1 MTDQEFSQ
9 TVIMFGLIILTFL
22 AIVALLVK

>member
-1 MTDQEFSQ
+1 MSDAEFSQ